1 MTERDFNPGKKVDM
15 SVNLAG
21 MTMKNP
27 IVVASGTFGFG
38 REYGRFYD
46 LSEIGGICVKGLT
59 AQPREGNPAPRIA
72 ETPMGVLNSVGLQ
85 NPGVDAFIANELPD
99 LKKHDVR
106 IIANI
111 SGNTPEEY
119 GEMSEKLS
127 AAGVDMIEVNI
138 SCPNVKAGGL
148 AYGTKPELAAEVT
161 EIAKRHSSVP
171 VMVKLSPN
179 VTDITEIAR
188 AAEGAGADA
197 VSLINTIRGM
207 SIDVATHRPVLKMN
221 TGGLSG
227 PTVFPVAVRMVWE
240 VYNAVSIPILG
251 MGGVSCAEDAAQ
263 MMMAG
268 ACAVAIGTAI
278 FSDPYTPIDTRDG
291 LERLAQR
298 QGIDRVALFTGSVK
312 PW

>member
-1 MTERDFNPGKKVDM
+1 MPDKKIDM

-38 REYGRFYD
+38 HEYGEFYD
-46 LSEIGGICVKGLT
+46 LSELGGICVKGLT
-59 AQPREGNPAPRIA
+59 PVRREGNPAPRIA
-72 ETPMGVLNSVGLQ
+72 ETPAGILNSVGLQ
-85 NPGVDAFIANELPD
+85 NPGVDAFIETEMPY
-99 LKKHDVR
+99 LKGFDTR

-119 GEMSEKLS
+119 GEMCEKLS

-148 AYGTKPELAAEVT
+148 AYGTRPEMAAEVT
-161 EIAKRHSSVP
+161 QIAKAHSTVP

-188 AAEGAGADA
+188 AVEAAGADA
-197 VSLINTIRGM
+197 LSLINTLRGM
-207 SIDVATHRPVLKMN
+207 RIDVNTGRPILKMN

-227 PTVFPVAVRMVWE
+227 PAVLPVAIRMVWE
-240 VYNAVSIPILG
+240 VSNAVKIPVLG
-251 MGGVSCAEDAAQ
+251 MGGVSKGSDAAEL
-263 MMMAG
+263 MMAG
-268 ACAVAIGTAI
+268 ATAIAVGTAC
-278 FSDPYTPIDTRDG
+278 FVDPYAPIVVRDG
-291 LERLAQR
+291 LEEITRRRGFDAVSEL
-298 QGIDRVALFTGSVK
+298 TGKVI